1 MVYLRCTSRV
11 HPEYVLFDTRGFGP
25 RDPSQSSEILA
36 AGCLGAKSLK
46 SAPKNTQKTLV
57 YFLTLENPKNS
68 IWMDEHLKT
77 DDKSGKQNRCWNFCG
92 KGLLWSWTARVIG
105 KPSFFFTSCCLAY
118 DGHLLQV
125 DLFFAFI
132 PIKINP
138 DFRFVTESNTCG
150 TCGSIQVQY
159 REVVDQ
165 PEQSRSTRTVQIVID
180 FVDSCWRRSALSLF
194 LCVCGFRILYSL
206 KLSW

>member
-77 DDKSGKQNRCWNFCG
+77 DDKSGKQNKCWNFCG

-105 KPSFFFTSCCLAY
+105 
-118 DGHLLQV
+118 
-125 DLFFAFI
+125 
-132 PIKINP
+132 
-138 DFRFVTESNTCG
+138 
-150 TCGSIQVQY
+150 
-159 REVVDQ
+159 Q
-165 PEQSRSTRTVQIVID
+165 P
-180 FVDSCWRRSALSLF
+180 SLF
-194 LCVCGFRILYSL
+194 LLLVAWPMMATFYRWISFSHSYRSRSIQISDL
-206 KLSW
+206 